1 LMLNPT
7 RLSKRELLLSFFDNV
22 AASYGSLYDPRT
34 RTGTAELF
42 RIRLEVAAEFAR
54 GKAGPLLEC
63 ASGTGEVT
71 EAVLRASGIGQ
82 AVVNDLSPA
91 MLAHCRRRLGRGVP
105 AVEVEWHERD
115 VFEFLDALRGREF
128 GLVLCLGL
136 LAHVGRAAEL
146 LPRLRAV
153 TAPGGAVL
161 LQASVLEH
169 PGVRLVDRVV
179 RAWPGRFPHRVV
191 QYRLGGLMRLAEC
204 SGFAVTRVR
213 RYGVCLPFADRWAGR
228 LNYYIERSL
237 ARRLPRLGGEAV
249 IELRRPA

>member
-1 LMLNPT
+1 LIVNSTGLC
-7 RLSKRELLLSFFDNV
+7 KKELRLSFFDNV

-42 RIRLEVAAEFAR
+42 RIRLEVAAELAR

-63 ASGTGEVT
+63 ARGTGEVT
-71 EAVLRASGIGQ
+71 EVVLRASGIGQ

-91 MLAHCRRRLGRGVP
+91 MLAYCRRRLDRGVP

-115 VFEFLDALRGREF
+115 VFEFLESLRGREF

-136 LAHVGRAAEL
+136 LAHVGRATEL
-146 LPRLRAV
+146 LQRLRAV
-153 TAPGGAVL
+153 TARNGTVL

-191 QYRLGGLMRLAEC
+191 QYRLGDLMRLAES

-228 LNYYIERSL
+228 LNYHIERSL
-237 ARRLPRLGGEAV
+237 ARRLSRSGGEAV
-249 IELRRPA
+249 LELRRPS

>member
-1 LMLNPT
+1 MLNPSG
-7 RLSKRELLLSFFDNV
+7 LYKREQLLSFFDNV
-22 AASYGSLYDPRT
+22 AASYGCLYDPRT
-34 RTGTAELF
+34 QTGTAELF
-42 RIRLEVAAEFAR
+42 RIHLEVAAELAR
-54 GKAGPLLEC
+54 GKAGRLLEC

-91 MLAHCRRRLGRGVP
+91 MLAHCRRRLDRGVP
-105 AVEVEWHERD
+105 TVEVEWHERD
-115 VFEFLDALRGREF
+115 VFELLDSLRAGEF

-146 LPRLRAV
+146 LSRLRAV
-153 TAPGGAVL
+153 TAPGGTVL

-179 RAWPGRFPHRVV
+179 RAWPSRFPHRVV
-191 QYRLGGLMRLAEC
+191 QYRLGDLVRLADR

-213 RYGVCLPFADRWAGR
+213 RYGVCLPFGDRWAGR
-228 LNYYIERSL
+228 LNYHIERSL
-237 ARRLPRLGGEAV
+237 ARRLSRSGGEAV
-249 IELRRPA
+249 LELRRPS

>member
-1 LMLNPT
+1 VT
-7 RLSKRELLLSFFDNV
+7 KGIGVSESELLPSYFDSV
-22 AASYGSLYDPRT
+22 ADSYGALYDPRT

-42 RIRLEVAAEFAR
+42 RIRLEVAAELAR

-71 EAVLRASGIGQ
+71 EAVLRASGIDQ

-91 MLAHCRRRLGRGVP
+91 MLAHCRRRLDRGVP

-115 VFEFLDALRGREF
+115 VFEFLDSLCGREF

-136 LAHVGRAAEL
+136 LAHVGRAEL
-146 LPRLRAV
+146 LLESLRGV

-179 RAWPGRFPHRVV
+179 RAWPSRFPHRVV
-191 QYRLGGLMRLAEC
+191 QHRLGDLVRLADR

-228 LNYYIERSL
+228 LNYHIERSL
-237 ARRLPRLGGEAV
+237 ARRLSRSGGEAV
-249 IELRRPA
+249 LELRRPS